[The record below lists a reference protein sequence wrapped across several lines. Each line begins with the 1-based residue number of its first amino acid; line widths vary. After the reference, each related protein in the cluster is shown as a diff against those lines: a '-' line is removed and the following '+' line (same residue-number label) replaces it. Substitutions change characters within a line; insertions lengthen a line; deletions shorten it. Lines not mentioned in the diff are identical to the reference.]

1 MTTPVPA
8 APSDPARRET
18 REPRVREA
26 MRFERHMSDSEALMW
41 NVEKDP
47 WLNPSGATIV
57 VLDRPVDVPEFRHR
71 LRWAVA
77 QTPRMRERVAP
88 SFGRLSPPTWVP
100 DPEFD
105 FDFHVRHIALPAP
118 GSLAQLYDL
127 ASRLHEDPF
136 DRTRPLWTFVV
147 IDGVE
152 GGRGALFLRLHHTMS
167 DGLGLVK
174 LSELYMDRR
183 PDVRLPPEVDIDAI
197 IAAELAALGGPAPS
211 DESSTGDDAAGGS
224 TGGAKGLIAGLGGDL
239 GSSVMGAASSSVGH
253 LLRRQVGVARRI
265 AGEVALWTADP
276 TRARE
281 SVTGVVDAARS
292 TIGQLSPSSEGPS
305 GSPLWTKRSRRRHLE
320 AVRFPLADIKRA
332 GKELGGSI
340 NDMFVAGAVNGAL
353 RYHAKR
359 DVAVEAL
366 NVSFVIS
373 TRTDSTSGSNSFTPV
388 RVRVPGDVM
397 SGSARLDLI
406 RGMIATERAALRGGG
421 TLNNIARVAN
431 LLPTSAVTRFARS
444 QAAHLDF
451 ATSNLPAAPFP
462 MYIAGSQILW
472 SIALGPVAGTAFNI
486 TALSYN
492 GSFDMGIHLDPT
504 AVDDAAD
511 LQACMVEAYE
521 ELLHAGGL
529 AGWSVARK
537 PKAKPKVARAAS
549 TKAKTRRSA

>member
-1 MTTPVPA
+1 MSTPTPTSDA
-8 APSDPARRET
+8 APRQG
-18 REPRVREA
+18 REPREREA

-152 GGRGALFLRLHHTMS
+152 GGRGALFMRLHHTLS

-183 PDVRLPPEVDIDAI
+183 PDVRLPPEVDLDAI
-197 IAAELAALGGPAPS
+197 IATELAAMGGPGRAN
-211 DESSTGDDAAGGS
+211 ESTLDDTAGGS
-224 TGGAKGLIAGLGGDL
+224 TGGAKGLIGGLGGDL

-292 TIGQLSPSSEGPS
+292 TISQLSPSSEGPS
-305 GSPLWTKRSRRRHLE
+305 GSPIWTKRSRRRHLE
-320 AVRFPLADIKRA
+320 AVRFPLADIKGA

-359 DVAVEAL
+359 GVPVEAL

-388 RVRVPGDVM
+388 RVRVPGDAM
-397 SGSARLDLI
+397 SGPARLDLI
-406 RGMIATERAALRGGG
+406 RAMIAAERAAIRGGG

-431 LLPTSAVTRFARS
+431 LLPTSAVTRFARG

-462 MYIAGSQILW
+462 MYIAGSQMLW

-492 GSFDMGIHLDPT
+492 GSFDMGIHLDPS

-521 ELLHAGGL
+521 ELLHAGGV
-529 AGWSVARK
+529 AGSK
-537 PKAKPKVARAAS
+537 PKAKAV
-549 TKAKTRRSA
+549 TKAKSARKPPAARTRRSG

>member
-1 MTTPVPA
+1 MK
-8 APSDPARRET
+8 
-18 REPRVREA
+18 
-26 MRFERHMSDSEALMW
+26 FERHMSDSEALMW

-47 WLNPSGATIV
+47 WLNPSGATIL
-57 VLDRPVDVPEFRHR
+57 VLEKPVDFAEFRHR

-118 GSLAQLYDL
+118 GSLSQLYDL

-152 GGRGALFLRLHHTMS
+152 GGRGALFLRLHHTLS

-174 LSELYMDRR
+174 LSELYMDRK
-183 PDVRLPPEVDIDAI
+183 PDAALPPEVDIEAL
-197 IAAELAALGGPAPS
+197 IAADLVAMGGAAAAT
-211 DESSTGDDAAGGS
+211 DEALDAASAEDPSATG
-224 TGGAKGLIAGLGGDL
+224 GGAKALISGLGGDL
-239 GSSVMGAASSSVGH
+239 GSSVMGAASSSIGH
-253 LLRRQVGVARRI
+253 LLRRQAGVARRL
-265 AGEVALWTADP
+265 AGEMVLWSADP

-281 SVTGVVDAARS
+281 SVTGIVDAARS

-320 AVRFPLADIKRA
+320 AVRFPLADVKSA
-332 GKELGGSI
+332 GKALGGSI
-340 NDMFVAGAVNGAL
+340 NDVFVTGAVNGAL

-359 DVAVEAL
+359 DVPVEAL

-373 TRTDSTSGSNSFTPV
+373 TRTDATSGANAFTPV
-388 RVRVPGDVM
+388 RVRVSGEPM
-397 SGSARLDLI
+397 PGSARFDLI
-406 RGMIATERAALRGGG
+406 RSIIAAERAALRGGG
-421 TLNNIARVAN
+421 TLNNIARIAN

-444 QAAHLDF
+444 QAANLDF

-462 MYIAGSQILW
+462 MYIAGSKLLW
-472 SIALGPVAGTAFNI
+472 SIALGPVAATAFNI

-492 GSFDMGIHLDPT
+492 GSFDMGIHLDPS
-504 AVDDAAD
+504 AVDDPAD

-521 ELLHAGGL
+521 ELLHAGGVAAVPSVRAARL
-529 AGWSVARK
+529 PVARK
-537 PKAKPKVARAAS
+537 RAPVAKKAVAKKSAPV
-549 TKAKTRRSA
+549 AKKSVVKRPGPRTRRSA